1 MNRATRKITHE
12 GGAMSS
18 EHEMSELQEAAE
30 HGREQ
35 ANLAPVS
42 LTMSI
47 LAVLVAVAA
56 LLSHRAHTE
65 EVLLQN
71 KATDQWAY
79 YQAKYI
85 RRHTMEQM
93 DELLSVVPLKDAA
106 AADALVK
113 KNEAAIEKSKGEQ
126 EKIQQD
132 AKALEDEVALFEHRA
147 NRYDLG
153 ETLLEVGLVI
163 CSITL
168 LTRRRTYWFAGMAFG
183 AAGVVLTIMGR
194 LHL

>member
-1 MNRATRKITHE
+1 
-12 GGAMSS
+12 
-18 EHEMSELQEAAE
+18 MSEEEEMKDLQEAAE
-30 HGREQ
+30 QGRENS
-35 ANLAPVS
+35 NLAHVS

-71 KATDQWAY
+71 KATDQWGY
-79 YQAKYI
+79 YQAKNI
-85 RRHTMEQM
+85 RKHTMEQL
-93 DELLSVVPLKDAA
+93 DEVLKVVTLKDPAGA
-106 AADALVK
+106 EAIIK

-126 EKIQQD
+126 DKIQEE
-132 AKALEDEVALFEHRA
+132 ARGLEESVELFEHRA

-168 LTRRRTYWFAGMAFG
+168 LTKRHAYWIAGILFG
-183 AAGVVLTIMGR
+183 IAGVVFTALGLI
-194 LHL
+194 LH

>member
-1 MNRATRKITHE
+1 
-12 GGAMSS
+12 MST
-18 EHEMSELQEAAE
+18 EHEMEELQEAAE
-30 HGREQ
+30 HGREHSD
-35 ANLAPVS
+35 LAPVS

-71 KATDQWAY
+71 KATDQWGY
-79 YQAKYI
+79 YQAKNI

-93 DELLSVVPLKDAA
+93 DELLKVVGVKDATA
-106 AADALVK
+106 ASALIK
-113 KNEAAIEKSKGEQ
+113 KNEAAIEKSTGEQ
-126 EKIQQD
+126 EKIQEE
-132 AKALEDEVALFEHRA
+132 AKGLEERVDLFEHRA

-153 ETLLEVGLVI
+153 ETMLEVGLVI

-168 LTRRRTYWFAGMAFG
+168 LTKRRHYWY
-183 AAGVVLTIMGR
+183 AGVIFGVAGIVFTAIGAM
-194 LHL
+194 LH

>member
-1 MNRATRKITHE
+1 
-12 GGAMSS
+12 MS
-18 EHEMSELQEAAE
+18 EQHQIEELQEAAE
-30 HGREQ
+30 HGREH
-35 ANLAPVS
+35 NGLAPVS

-71 KATDQWAY
+71 KATDQWGY
-79 YQAKYI
+79 YQAKNI
-85 RRHTMEQM
+85 RRHTAEQI
-93 DELLSVVPLKDAA
+93 DEILKVMPVKDAA
-106 AADALVK
+106 AAAELIK
-113 KNEAAIEKSKGEQ
+113 KNEAAIEKAKAEQQEIQ
-126 EKIQQD
+126 EKARGMEEQV
-132 AKALEDEVALFEHRA
+132 ELFEHRA

-168 LTRRRTYWFAGMAFG
+168 LTRRRAYWFLGIVFG
-183 AAGVVLTIMGR
+183 VAGVVLTGMGML
-194 LHL
+194 LH

>member
-1 MNRATRKITHE
+1 
-12 GGAMSS
+12 MST
-18 EHEMSELQEAAE
+18 EHEMAELQEAAE

-35 ANLAPVS
+35 SDLAPVS
-42 LTMSI
+42 LSMSI

-71 KATDQWAY
+71 KATDQWGY

-93 DELLSVVPLKDAA
+93 NELLKVVPLKDPA
-106 AADALVK
+106 AADALIK

-126 EKIQQD
+126 AKIEED
-132 AKALEDEVALFEHRA
+132 AKALEDKVDLFEHRA

-168 LTRRRTYWFAGMAFG
+168 LTKRRTFWLAGIGFG
-183 AAGVVLTIMGR
+183 IAGIVLTAMGWM
-194 LHL
+194 LH

>member
-1 MNRATRKITHE
+1 
-12 GGAMSS
+12 MST
-18 EHEMSELQEAAE
+18 EHEMQELQEAAE

-35 ANLAPVS
+35 STLAPVS

-65 EVLLQN
+65 EILLQN
-71 KATDQWAY
+71 RVTDQWGY
-79 YQAKYI
+79 YQAKNI
-85 RRHTMEQM
+85 RRHTMEQL
-93 DELLSVVPLKDAA
+93 DELLKVVPLKDAA
-106 AADALVK
+106 AGNAMIK

-126 EKIQQD
+126 DKIQGD
-132 AKALEDEVALFEHRA
+132 ARAMEAKVDLFEHRA

-168 LTRRRTYWFAGMAFG
+168 LTKRRTYWLSGIAFG
-183 AAGVVLTIMGR
+183 VAGIVLTIMGAL
-194 LHL
+194 LH

>member
-1 MNRATRKITHE
+1 
-12 GGAMSS
+12 MST
-18 EHEMSELQEAAE
+18 EHEMEELQEAAE

-35 ANLAPVS
+35 SKLAPVS
-42 LTMSI
+42 FTMAI

-71 KATDQWAY
+71 KATDQWGY
-79 YQAKYI
+79 YQAKNI
-85 RRHTMEQM
+85 RRHTAEQM
-93 DELLSVVPLKDAA
+93 DELLKVLPLKDAA
-106 AADALVK
+106 GAQALIK

-126 EKIQQD
+126 EKIQEE
-132 AKALEDEVALFEHRA
+132 AKGLEAEVDLFTHRA

-168 LTRRRTYWFAGMAFG
+168 LTRRRHYWIAGIIFG
-183 AAGVVLTIMGR
+183 IAGVVLTATGAVLR
-194 LHL
+194 